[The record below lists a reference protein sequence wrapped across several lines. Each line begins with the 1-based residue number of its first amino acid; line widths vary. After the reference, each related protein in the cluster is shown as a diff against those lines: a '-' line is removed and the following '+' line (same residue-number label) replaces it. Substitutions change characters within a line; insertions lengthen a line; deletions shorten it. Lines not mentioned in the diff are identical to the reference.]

1 MRACRSRRS
10 SSSSAAPAAS
20 ASTRCTARKVTG
32 LPAFN
37 FSATN
42 ARPEAAWAIA
52 NWLLARSPRT
62 QLRWVWGVQASTL
75 WDRPLDPG
83 LLQDTRFMSHLPR
96 SLLSGQLQAL
106 PAGQPPTTSFLD
118 RRRYSADGMLLWN
131 SYDARRARGL
141 TLEDSLSQY
150 IGKAVARMERVSAAG
165 GVSGRG
171 RSRAR
176 AYFEKTLKLL
186 NDHGTT
192 PLIVLMPVHPQVLSV
207 MRAHGWQQSRGKLL
221 DYLLALQGDYSFAI
235 LDLTEIASF
244 EGDPAEFYDGVHM
257 TKENADRAIEQMAR
271 SAGSELESVAAS
283 LDRPRPAAGPSD
295 GVVDGLDAQRLVAG
309 RTFPHDDVAGAG
321 AGERLGERRHVA
333 VLAVLRVRLVLA
345 DDAEGSAFAV
355 RLPAVTAAPNAT
367 SSRGCA
373 AGSTSWALASRA
385 ST

>member
-1 MRACRSRRS
+1 MGTRRHTGLVVALAAVAAAAVLGAAACGRSAPGEVSSPLPVRALRPSELTYKADLLESLPEPPQLIFFGGSRSERFDPS
-10 SSSSAAPAAS
+10 Y
-20 ASTRCTARKVTG
+20 ARKVTG
-32 LPAFN
+32 LPTFN

-52 NWLLARSPRT
+52 NWLLARSPQT

-96 SLLSGQLQAL
+96 SLLSDQLQVL
-106 PAGQPPTTSFLD
+106 PAGPPPTTSFLD

-150 IGKAVARMERVSAAG
+150 IGKAVARMERVSEAG
-165 GVSGRG
+165 GVSGSG

-176 AYFEKTLKLL
+176 AYFVKTLKLL

-221 DYLLALQGDYSFAI
+221 DYLLALQRDYSLAI

-244 EGDPAEFYDGVHM
+244 GGDPAEFYDGVHI

-271 SAGSELESVAAS
+271 SAGSELE
-283 LDRPRPAAGPSD
+283 
-295 GVVDGLDAQRLVAG
+295 
-309 RTFPHDDVAGAG
+309 
-321 AGERLGERRHVA
+321 
-333 VLAVLRVRLVLA
+333 
-345 DDAEGSAFAV
+345 
-355 RLPAVTAAPNAT
+355 
-367 SSRGCA
+367 
-373 AGSTSWALASRA
+373 
-385 ST
+385 